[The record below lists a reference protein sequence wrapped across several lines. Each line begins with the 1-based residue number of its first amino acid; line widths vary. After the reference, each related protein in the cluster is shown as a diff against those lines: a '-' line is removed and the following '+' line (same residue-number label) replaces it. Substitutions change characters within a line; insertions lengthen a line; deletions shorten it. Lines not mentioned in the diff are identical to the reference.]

1 MTRFYPDRYL
11 AQVLPK
17 GFSEKGLLFDNLNPR
32 KTYLRALLQAAG
44 RNGKELKS
52 SVYETIHQYVK
63 KEAELKAAGVEAFK
77 EEAVNDQ
84 TLLTQRI
91 ENFLIWN
98 KVQEEKSAHSGQ
110 FYRWLP
116 SDAEH
121 PDPEHQ
127 LLYGKI
133 FQVGKGD
140 KDGNMPGER
149 YGCRCG
155 IEWLDSEDAFKEF
168 AGKEFTGYKGQD
180 AVRKLIKEKQGYIK
194 NAFHRKDIGNI
205 DLMWGDERLGLKH
218 IILRRAKQGWT
229 KEEFLKDFSN
239 TIREGKL
246 FKDRREKSRVNIW
259 HPKHKKLV
267 VLDTQYGKKGVN
279 YVVTSF
285 ERKKHPT
292 W

>member
-1 MTRFYPDRYL
+1 MTRFYPDKYL

-32 KTYLRALLQAAG
+32 KMYLRALYRVAGKEGKALQSTVYETIRTYQKKEEALQAAG
-44 RNGKELKS
+44 VADYAQVAVNNQALLKS
-52 SVYETIHQYVK
+52 RV
-63 KEAELKAAGVEAFK
+63 
-77 EEAVNDQ
+77 
-84 TLLTQRI
+84 

-155 IEWLDSEDAFKEF
+155 IEWLTDEEAYSLFT
-168 AGKEFTGYKGQD
+168 GKEFTGYKGQD
-180 AVRKLIKEKQGYIK
+180 AVKKLLKEEQGYIK
-194 NAFHRKDIGNI
+194 NAFYRKEIGNI
-205 DLMWGDERLGLKH
+205 DLIWGNERAGLQH

-229 KEEFLKDFSN
+229 KEEFLKDFEN
-239 TIREGKL
+239 VIKGGEI
-246 FKDRREKSRVNIW
+246 FKDKKFPNRINIW
-259 HPKHKKLV
+259 HAKYKKLAV
-267 VLDTQYGKKGVN
+267 IDKQYGKKKIN
-279 YVVTSF
+279 WIITAF
-285 ERKKHPT
+285 ERKNRPT